1 MTDFLPVSIV
11 MPAYNAAAT
20 IAEAIE
26 SVLAQTMPQ
35 WELIVVDDG
44 STDETAVIVMD
55 FAAKDDRI
63 RLLRQKNQ
71 GACVARN
78 AGLPVVQ
85 HAWMMFLD
93 ADDLLLPTHL
103 QRITAVALSDPTLDA
118 VHSGWAR
125 LTPDGAVYDEDY
137 CQVTGDLFA
146 ILACRCPFPPFTC
159 IVRHQLAVAVGG
171 FDPSFR
177 SNQDWD
183 FWQRVARTGAQFGR
197 VPELLGYY
205 RIRAGSISSSN
216 PETFF
221 ADGLT
226 VIANG
231 HTVDERVAHLQPVH
245 AAGRNPAD
253 IAQVRLMWVC
263 WSAGL
268 LLGRG
273 QDPRVLL
280 VQLADDHWP
289 EFDAYGLVHCLFR
302 AVAIGRGETFDHW
315 ARLWPELEA
324 PVRQFLD
331 AFAAQ
336 AQAPDL
342 ARAAQRQLERLILA
356 HAPQARPFAVGGTW
370 AVVVQVT
377 QPFPAVGW
385 PPGTAVCRAELWL
398 GETFLGAVEL
408 TDTQQMA
415 SAIAQEFAWA
425 ILGRYAELHLL
436 PQLQIVHGPTGI
448 SVWRGD
454 LHLAT
459 LPPTEPDGLWETIW
473 HEVGWALFLQEI
485 WGRPAWPN
493 SYFYDATLL
502 EPGAPTALEVATAV
516 TLNLAE
522 PLPNLRTQ
530 SDAVTVTLA
539 VAGEAVAACTLPP
552 IEGQIAAHALRA
564 TLTQAAGFEL
574 CRAVVQHGLL
584 ERPLTDPASLRQ
596 RLLDK
601 RGVLGQ

>member
-20 IAEAIE
+20 IAESIE

-44 STDETAVIVMD
+44 STDETAVIAKS

-63 RLLRQKNQ
+63 RLLRQQNQ
-71 GACVARN
+71 GACAARN
-78 AGLPVVQ
+78 TGLAVAQ
-85 HAWMMFLD
+85 HGWLLFLD

-103 QRITAVALSDPTLDA
+103 QRVTAVARSNPALDA

-125 LTPDGAVYDEDY
+125 LTPDGAVYDEDA
-137 CQVTGDLFA
+137 CQATGDLFDL
-146 ILACRCPFPPFTC
+146 LACRCPFPPFTC
-159 IVRHQLAVAVGG
+159 IVRHELATAVGG
-171 FDPSFR
+171 FDPAVR

-197 VPELLGYY
+197 VPEVLGYY

-216 PETFF
+216 PVTFF
-221 ADGLT
+221 ADGLA
-226 VIANG
+226 VIAQG
-231 HTVDERVAHLQPVH
+231 HTVDARVAHLQPVH

-253 IAQVRLMWVC
+253 MAQVRLMWVC

-280 VQLADDHWP
+280 AQLGEDHWP

-302 AVAIGRGETFDHW
+302 AVAIGRGETFGRW
-315 ARLWPELEA
+315 SALWPELER
-324 PVRQFLD
+324 PIQQFLG

-342 ARAAQRQLERLILA
+342 ARAAQRHLERLVLE
-356 HAPQARPFAVGGTW
+356 HAPQARPLAIGGTW
-370 AVVVQVT
+370 AVAVQVE
-377 QPFPAVGW
+377 QPLPVLTP
-385 PPGTAVCRAELWL
+385 PPGTAVCRCEVWL
-398 GETFLGAVEL
+398 GQQYLGAVEL

-415 SAIAQEFAWA
+415 RAIAQEFAWA

-436 PQLQIVHGPTGI
+436 PRLQIVQGATAV

-459 LPPTEPDGLWETIW
+459 LPPTEPDALWKTLW
-473 HEVGWALFLQEI
+473 NEVGWALFLQEI
-485 WGRPAWPN
+485 WQRPAWPN
-493 SYFYDATLL
+493 SYFYEATLL
-502 EPGAPTALEVATAV
+502 EPNEPVEKVVETAV

-522 PLPNLRTQ
+522 PLPGLRTQ
-530 SDAVTVTLA
+530 NEAVTVTLA
-539 VAGEAVAACTLPP
+539 VAGEAVATCSLGATQ
-552 IEGQIAAHALRA
+552 GQISVHALRVN
-564 TLTQAAGFEL
+564 LTQTADFDL

-601 RGVLGQ
+601 RGGVG